1 MRPVRNNVRMVRPVI
16 MVGAVRSV
24 KSVGTVRNVGMV
36 TMVGIGGGEGTI
48 AGELDTTALIVRV
61 WRTFQCLKH

>member
-1 MRPVRNNVRMVRPVI
+1 